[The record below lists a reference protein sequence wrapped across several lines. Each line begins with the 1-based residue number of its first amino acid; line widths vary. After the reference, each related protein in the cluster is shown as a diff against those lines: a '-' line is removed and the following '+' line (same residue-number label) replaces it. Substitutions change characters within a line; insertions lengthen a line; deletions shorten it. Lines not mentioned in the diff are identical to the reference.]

1 MGPLAYH
8 VLVAGLVESHVIV
21 MSSFPRLSDIGIGR
35 DVVVIVIHDFQYFR
49 RYRLSE
55 RLARP

>member
-8 VLVAGLVESHVIV
+8 VLVVGFVESHVIV
-21 MSSFPRLSDIGIGR
+21 MSSFLRLSDIGIGR
-35 DVVVIVIHDFQYFR
+35 DVVVIHDFQY
-49 RYRLSE
+49 YRLSE

>member
-8 VLVAGLVESHVIV
+8 VLVVGFVESHVIV
-21 MSSFPRLSDIGIGR
+21 MSSFPRLSPIGIGR
-35 DVVVIVIHDFQYFR
+35 DVVVIHDFQYFR

>member
-21 MSSFPRLSDIGIGR
+21 MSSFPRLLDIGIGR
-35 DVVVIVIHDFQYFR
+35 DVVVIHDFQYFQ
-49 RYRLSE
+49 RYQLSE